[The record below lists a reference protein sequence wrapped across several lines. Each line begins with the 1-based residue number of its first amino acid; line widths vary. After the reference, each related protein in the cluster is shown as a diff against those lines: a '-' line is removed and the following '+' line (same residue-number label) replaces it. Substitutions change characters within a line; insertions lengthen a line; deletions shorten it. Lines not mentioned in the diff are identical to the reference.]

1 MINIAKI
8 EEYYLFNTVLKKI
21 LNIWSTKGKKDKML
35 TSNVEIYCQMKFP
48 FFKKYSAI
56 FRFVICVI
64 QSDRFLEPKFNF
76 YANASLCCVI
86 IFISVLVII
95 FFNILPDFSA
105 NIFFST
111 LSRLQTIYFIF
122 SDSVN
127 NFFLIFIKPPSRKI
141 TVRPLIFLLVRE
153 KNISPFSISLSG

>member
-48 FFKKYSAI
+48 FLQEI
-56 FRFVICVI
+56 FSYFQICYLRNTEWPLFRAQIVLIFMLTLHFVALL
-64 QSDRFLEPKFNF
+64 FLFQFGN
-76 YANASLCCVI
+76 N
-86 IFISVLVII
+86 I

-111 LSRLQTIYFIF
+111 LSRLQTIYFVF

-127 NFFLIFIKPPSRKI
+127 NFFKYLSYPLQKNNGPSLNFFASETKKYI
-141 TVRPLIFLLVRE
+141 TVF
-153 KNISPFSISLSG
+153 NFT